1 VCVVYVIVFWSL
13 AYIKIIFF
21 TSSSPKSDICFD
33 FSNQGFQTTR
43 KSNIYINEL
52 IFIKSERQYGGR
64 SYGKIVTKTQE
75 RKRSINNS
83 CTCIRKIL
91 LCNSDVMISSEQLE
105 FVGCLFVNTIS
116 NESEQLALHR
126 NFQVHNDLLSKFQ
139 KLVYLSTFVEI

>member
-1 VCVVYVIVFWSL
+1 MRSL
-13 AYIKIIFF
+13 RYCILDFGIYKKFFF
-21 TSSSPKSDICFD
+21 TSSSPKSDICFA
-33 FSNQGFQTTR
+33 FSNQGFQTTG

-52 IFIKSERQYGGR
+52 IFIKSERRYGG
-64 SYGKIVTKTQE
+64 VTKTQE
-75 RKRSINNS
+75 RRSRNNS
-83 CTCIRKIL
+83 STCIRKVL
-91 LCNSDVMISSEQLE
+91 LGNSDVMISSEQLE